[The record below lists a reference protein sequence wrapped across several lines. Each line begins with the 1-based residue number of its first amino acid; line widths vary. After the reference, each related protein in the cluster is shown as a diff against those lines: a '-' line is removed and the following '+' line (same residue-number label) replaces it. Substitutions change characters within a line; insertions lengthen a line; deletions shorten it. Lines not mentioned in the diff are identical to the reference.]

1 MNKELDMIELENG
14 VRLAVIDAINYDNR
28 TFVLLSKLNESLDDM
43 EDEMLVY
50 EKLNDKIATIE
61 DNDLLEKLMRTF
73 ENRLKK

>member
-50 EKLNDKIATIE
+50 EKLNDKISNIE